1 MQDLIAEALV
11 QNRDALF
18 STMSRLLAREYPDRH
33 VLETDSGY
41 FGYRSFAYEGQCE
54 AQSHP
59 DRHQEW
65 EVDWDDYH
73 DRAYHSIY
81 NVWVQIKWQSY
92 EMEVV
97 SIGSYGSHCRDV
109 RHYLIA
115 PTKEVADQFFE
126 AVCRYN
132 AEVRGEIL
140 IFQEGHWGKSEDLFQ
155 SIQNT
160 KLEALVLPAGQKEA
174 VVADVEQFFSCRE
187 EYARYGIPWKRGIV
201 LIGPPGNGKTH
212 MIKGL
217 VNHINRPCLYVRSFK
232 SEYQSPYANINA
244 VFSRARAT
252 APCILIL
259 EDLDS
264 LVDDET
270 RAFFLNE
277 LDGFASNEGILTIAT
292 TNHPER
298 LDPAIIDRPSR
309 FDRKYGFELP
319 GADERARYLIT
330 FGASLDENLR
340 LCDREALEVAELTG
354 EFSFAYLKELYL
366 ASIMAWI
373 STGRTATIL
382 DVMIGQVEGLR
393 AQMSS
398 APDEEAM
405 ADLDE
410 RMPPNMPEGLRRMY
424 RTSMAMRRRRR

>member
-1 MQDLIAEALV
+1 MQDLIAEAIV
-11 QNRDALF
+11 KNRDALF
-18 STMSRLLAREYPDRH
+18 STMSRLLAREFRGGH
-33 VLETDSGY
+33 VLETESPY
-41 FGYRSFAYEGQCE
+41 FDYRTFAHEGQCTLRN
-54 AQSHP
+54 HP
-59 DRHQEW
+59 ERHQEW
-65 EVDWDDYH
+65 EHGWDDYH
-73 DRAYHSIY
+73 DRVYQSLH
-81 NVWVQIKWQSY
+81 NVWVQIEW
-92 EMEVV
+92 EGHAMEIVA
-97 SIGSYGSHCRDV
+97 IGSYGAYCRDV
-109 RHYLIA
+109 RHFLIA
-115 PTKEVADQFFE
+115 PTQEVAEAFFE
-126 AVCRYN
+126 AVCRYT

-140 IFQEGHWGKSEDLFQ
+140 IFQEGQWGKSEDLFK
-155 SIQNT
+155 SIQGTN
-160 KLEALVLPAGQKEA
+160 LDALILPPGLKEA
-174 VVADVEQFFSCRE
+174 VVGDVEQFFGCRE

-217 VNHINRPCLYVRSFK
+217 VNHMDRPCLYVRSFK
-232 SEYQSPYANINA
+232 SEHQSPYRNINE

-292 TNHPER
+292 TNHPDR

-319 GADERARYLIT
+319 GPDERARYILS
-330 FGASLDENLR
+330 FGSRLDENLR
-340 LCDREALEVAELTG
+340 LKESEAQEIAAMTD

-366 ASIMAWI
+366 ASIMRWI
-373 STGRTATIL
+373 STGRVATIHET
-382 DVMIGQVEGLR
+382 MASQIGGLR

-398 APDEEAM
+398 ATEEVFGESEDA
-405 ADLDE
+405 
-410 RMPPNMPEGLRRMY
+410 MPPGMPESMRRMY
-424 RTSMAMRRRRR
+424 RAMAGRRRR